1 MSRWRKKLK
10 RRHRRSAA
18 RSKLLAKLRRWEAD
32 ACVQEASK
40 ALKKP
45 ARFVTALERNVVK
58 NQLFVRTYGRGGKEL
73 TW

>member
-1 MSRWRKKLK
+1 M
-10 RRHRRSAA
+10 
-18 RSKLLAKLRRWEAD
+18 LAKLRRWEAD
-32 ACVQEASK
+32 VYVQEASK

-58 NQLFVRTYGRGGKEL
+58 HQLFVNTYGRSGKEL